1 MKAGKILQIDA
12 NNNHLSK
19 LDYWWY
25 NKYHTDSDYTKED
38 LIGVDINFHKH
49 KNHGIELRI
58 FDYFDESKLASALEF
73 CVLILDHSLAKGKK
87 IDSPVKNKL
96 WNQFICDILKDRNVK
111 ISEEV
116 KILYEDIFDLKTNFS
131 TIPEFYEKIHNKLL
145 KKYGNAKQLKKY
157 LLLKP
162 EDDGE
167 QPKRTFI
174 QVRLPKEYVSFKDAS
189 LGLKMTPQY
198 KQAFNYIKKRNI
210 TDLMVQMYNIGFCY
224 TGHYEHRIIIPS
236 YDSENRLNYFIA
248 RSYLNDTKM
257 KYKNPEV
264 DKESLIWNEHLIN
277 WDEPVYIVEGAFDSI
292 FLPNSIPMLGKFMT
306 QNLFNKLYDN
316 AKKVVIVLDPDAW
329 EDAFRLYHK
338 LNR

>member
-1 MKAGKILQIDA
+1 MVEQEIDYSA
-12 NNNHLSK
+12 V
-19 LDYWWY
+19 
-25 NKYHTDSDYTKED
+25 
-38 LIGVDINFHKH
+38 VDI
-49 KNHGIELRI
+49 
-58 FDYFDESKLASALEF
+58 LE
-73 CVLILDHSLAKGKK
+73 
-87 IDSPVKNKL
+87 
-96 WNQFICDILKDRNVK
+96 DILGEHRLHNDYKGQ
-111 ISEEV
+111 ISFDCPVCSHDIKGLDDGDGKGNLEINYKRGVYKCWVCAETHDTYGS
-116 KILYEDIFDLKTNFS
+116 LY
-131 TIPEFYEKIHNKLL
+131 KLL

-174 QVRLPKEYVSFKDAS
+174 QVRLPKEFVPFKDAS
-189 LGLKMTPQY
+189 LGLKMTPHY
-198 KQAFNYIKKRNI
+198 KQAFNYLQKRNI
-210 TDLMVQMYNIGFCY
+210 TDLMIQMYNIGFCY

-248 RSYLNDTKM
+248 RSYLNNTKM

-316 AKKVVIVLDPDAW
+316 AKKIVIVLDPDAW

-338 LNR
+338 LNCGKLMGKLWIVKLDGDKDIADLKGDLSEYEIKQLD

>member
-1 MKAGKILQIDA
+1 MVEHEIDYSA
-12 NNNHLSK
+12 V
-19 LDYWWY
+19 
-25 NKYHTDSDYTKED
+25 
-38 LIGVDINFHKH
+38 VDI
-49 KNHGIELRI
+49 
-58 FDYFDESKLASALEF
+58 LE
-73 CVLILDHSLAKGKK
+73 
-87 IDSPVKNKL
+87 
-96 WNQFICDILKDRNVK
+96 DILGEHRLHNDYKGQ
-111 ISEEV
+111 ISFDCPVCSHDIKGLDEGDGKGNLEINYKRGV
-116 KILYEDIFDLKTNFS
+116 YKCWVCAETHDTYGSLY
-131 TIPEFYEKIHNKLL
+131 KLL
-145 KKYGNAKQLKKY
+145 KKYGNTKQLKKY

-174 QVRLPKEYVSFKDAS
+174 QVRLPKEFVPFKDAS
-189 LGLKMTPQY
+189 LGLKMTPHY
-198 KQAFNYIKKRNI
+198 KQAFNYLQKRNI
-210 TDLMVQMYNIGFCY
+210 TDLMIQMYNIGFCY

-248 RSYLNDTKM
+248 RSYLNNTKM

-306 QNLFNKLYDN
+306 QNLFDKLYDN

-338 LNR
+338 LNCGKLMGKLWIVKLDGDKDIADLKGDLSEYEIKQLD

>member
-1 MKAGKILQIDA
+1 MVEQDT
-12 NNNHLSK
+12 
-19 LDYWWY
+19 DY
-25 NKYHTDSDYTKED
+25 SAV
-38 LIGVDINFHKH
+38 VDILEDILGEYRLHNDYK
-49 KNHGIELRI
+49 GQIS
-58 FDYFDESKLASALEF
+58 FDCPVCSHDIKGLDEG
-73 CVLILDHSLAKGKK
+73 DGKGKRSVYK
-87 IDSPVKNKL
+87 CWVCAETHDTYGS
-96 WNQFICDILKDRNVK
+96 
-111 ISEEV
+111 
-116 KILYEDIFDLKTNFS
+116 LY
-131 TIPEFYEKIHNKLL
+131 KLL

-167 QPKRTFI
+167 QQKRTFV
-174 QVRLPKEYVSFKDAS
+174 QVRLPKEFVPFKDAS
-189 LGLKMTPQY
+189 LGLKMTPHY
-198 KQAFNYIKKRNI
+198 KQAFNYLQKRNI
-210 TDLMVQMYNIGFCY
+210 TDLMIQMYNIGFCY

-248 RSYLNDTKM
+248 RSYLNNTKM

-316 AKKVVIVLDPDAW
+316 AKKVIIVLDPDAW

-338 LNR
+338 LNCGKLMGKLWIVKLDGDKDIADLKGDLSGYEIKQLD

>member
-1 MKAGKILQIDA
+1 MVEHEIDYSA
-12 NNNHLSK
+12 V
-19 LDYWWY
+19 
-25 NKYHTDSDYTKED
+25 
-38 LIGVDINFHKH
+38 VDI
-49 KNHGIELRI
+49 
-58 FDYFDESKLASALEF
+58 LE
-73 CVLILDHSLAKGKK
+73 
-87 IDSPVKNKL
+87 
-96 WNQFICDILKDRNVK
+96 DILGEHRLHNDYRGQ
-111 ISEEV
+111 ISFDCPVCSHDIKGLDDGDGKGNLEV
-116 KILYEDIFDLKTNFS
+116 NYKRGVYKCWVCAETHDTYGSLY
-131 TIPEFYEKIHNKLL
+131 KLL

-174 QVRLPKEYVSFKDAS
+174 QVRLPKEFVSFKDAS

-198 KQAFNYIKKRNI
+198 KQAFNYIQKRNI

-248 RSYLNDTKM
+248 RSYLNNTKM

-277 WDEPVYIVEGAFDSI
+277 WNDPVYIVEGAFDSI

-338 LNR
+338 LNCGKLMGKLWIVKLDGDKDIADLKGDLSGYEIKQLD

>member
-1 MKAGKILQIDA
+1 MVEQEIDYSA
-12 NNNHLSK
+12 V
-19 LDYWWY
+19 
-25 NKYHTDSDYTKED
+25 
-38 LIGVDINFHKH
+38 VDI
-49 KNHGIELRI
+49 
-58 FDYFDESKLASALEF
+58 LE
-73 CVLILDHSLAKGKK
+73 
-87 IDSPVKNKL
+87 
-96 WNQFICDILKDRNVK
+96 DILGEHRLHNDYKGQ
-111 ISEEV
+111 ISFDCPVCSHDIKGLDEGDGKGNLEINYKRGV
-116 KILYEDIFDLKTNFS
+116 YKCWVCAETHDTYGSLY
-131 TIPEFYEKIHNKLL
+131 KLL

-174 QVRLPKEYVSFKDAS
+174 QVRLPKEFVPFKDAS
-189 LGLKMTPQY
+189 LGLKMTPHY
-198 KQAFNYIKKRNI
+198 KQAFNYLQKRNI
-210 TDLMVQMYNIGFCY
+210 TDLMIQMYNIGFCY

-248 RSYLNDTKM
+248 RSYLNNTKM

-316 AKKVVIVLDPDAW
+316 AKKVIIVLDPDAW

-338 LNR
+338 LNCGKLMGKLWIVKLDGDKDIADLKGDLSEYEIKQLD

>member
-1 MKAGKILQIDA
+1 MVDQDT
-12 NNNHLSK
+12 
-19 LDYWWY
+19 DY
-25 NKYHTDSDYTKED
+25 SAV
-38 LIGVDINFHKH
+38 VDI
-49 KNHGIELRI
+49 
-58 FDYFDESKLASALEF
+58 LE
-73 CVLILDHSLAKGKK
+73 
-87 IDSPVKNKL
+87 
-96 WNQFICDILKDRNVK
+96 DILGEHRLHNDYKGQ
-111 ISEEV
+111 ISFDCPVCSHDIKGLDDGDGKGNLEV
-116 KILYEDIFDLKTNFS
+116 NYKRGVYKCWVCAETHDTYGSLY
-131 TIPEFYEKIHNKLL
+131 KLL

-174 QVRLPKEYVSFKDAS
+174 QVRLPKEFVSFKDAS

-198 KQAFNYIKKRNI
+198 KQAFNYIQKRNI

-248 RSYLNDTKM
+248 RSYLNNTKM

-316 AKKVVIVLDPDAW
+316 AKKIVIVLDPDAW

-338 LNR
+338 LNCGKLMGKLWIVKLDGDKDIADLKGDLSGYEIKQLD

>member
-1 MKAGKILQIDA
+1 MVDQDT
-12 NNNHLSK
+12 
-19 LDYWWY
+19 DY
-25 NKYHTDSDYTKED
+25 SAV
-38 LIGVDINFHKH
+38 VDI
-49 KNHGIELRI
+49 
-58 FDYFDESKLASALEF
+58 LE
-73 CVLILDHSLAKGKK
+73 
-87 IDSPVKNKL
+87 
-96 WNQFICDILKDRNVK
+96 DILGEHRLHNDYKGQ
-111 ISEEV
+111 ISFDCPVCSHDIKGLDDGDGKGNLEV
-116 KILYEDIFDLKTNFS
+116 NYKRGVYKCWVCAETHDTYGSLY
-131 TIPEFYEKIHNKLL
+131 KLL

-162 EDDGE
+162 EDDAE

-174 QVRLPKEYVSFKDAS
+174 QVRLPKEFVSFKDAS

-198 KQAFNYIKKRNI
+198 KQAFNYIQKRNI

-248 RSYLNDTKM
+248 RSYLNNTKM

-277 WDEPVYIVEGAFDSI
+277 WDEAVYLVEGAFDSI

-316 AKKVVIVLDPDAW
+316 AKKIVIVLDPDAW

-338 LNR
+338 LNCGKLMGKLWIVKLDGDKDIADLKGDLSGYEIKQLD

>member
-1 MKAGKILQIDA
+1 MVEHEIDYSA
-12 NNNHLSK
+12 V
-19 LDYWWY
+19 
-25 NKYHTDSDYTKED
+25 
-38 LIGVDINFHKH
+38 VDI
-49 KNHGIELRI
+49 
-58 FDYFDESKLASALEF
+58 LE
-73 CVLILDHSLAKGKK
+73 
-87 IDSPVKNKL
+87 
-96 WNQFICDILKDRNVK
+96 DILGEHRLHNDYRGQ
-111 ISEEV
+111 ISFDCPVCSHDIKGLDDGDGKGNLEV
-116 KILYEDIFDLKTNFS
+116 NYKRGVYKCWVCAETHDTYGSLY
-131 TIPEFYEKIHNKLL
+131 KLL

-174 QVRLPKEYVSFKDAS
+174 QVRLPKEFVSFKDAS

-198 KQAFNYIKKRNI
+198 KQAFNYIQKRNI

-248 RSYLNDTKM
+248 RSYLNNTKM

-277 WDEPVYIVEGAFDSI
+277 WNDPVYIVEGAFDSI

-306 QNLFNKLYDN
+306 QNLFDKLYDN

-338 LNR
+338 LNCGKLMGKLWIVKLDGDKDIADLKGDLSGYEIKQLD

>member
-1 MKAGKILQIDA
+1 MVDQDT
-12 NNNHLSK
+12 
-19 LDYWWY
+19 DY
-25 NKYHTDSDYTKED
+25 SAV
-38 LIGVDINFHKH
+38 VDI
-49 KNHGIELRI
+49 
-58 FDYFDESKLASALEF
+58 LE
-73 CVLILDHSLAKGKK
+73 
-87 IDSPVKNKL
+87 
-96 WNQFICDILKDRNVK
+96 DILGEHRLHNDYKGQ
-111 ISEEV
+111 ISFDCPVCSHDIKGLDDGDGKGNLEINYKRGVYKCWVCAETHDTYGS
-116 KILYEDIFDLKTNFS
+116 LY
-131 TIPEFYEKIHNKLL
+131 KLL

-162 EDDGE
+162 EDDAE

-174 QVRLPKEYVSFKDAS
+174 QVRLPKEFVSFKDAS

-198 KQAFNYIKKRNI
+198 KQAFNYIQKRNI

-248 RSYLNDTKM
+248 RSYLNNTKM

-277 WDEPVYIVEGAFDSI
+277 WDEAVYLVEGAFDSI

-316 AKKVVIVLDPDAW
+316 AKKIVIVLDPDAW

-338 LNR
+338 LNCGKLMGKLWIVKLDGDKDIADLKGDLSGYEIKQLD

>member
-1 MKAGKILQIDA
+1 MVEHEIDYSA
-12 NNNHLSK
+12 V
-19 LDYWWY
+19 
-25 NKYHTDSDYTKED
+25 
-38 LIGVDINFHKH
+38 VDI
-49 KNHGIELRI
+49 
-58 FDYFDESKLASALEF
+58 LE
-73 CVLILDHSLAKGKK
+73 
-87 IDSPVKNKL
+87 
-96 WNQFICDILKDRNVK
+96 DILGEHRQHNDYRGQ
-111 ISEEV
+111 ISFDCPVCSHDIKGLDDGDGKGNLEV
-116 KILYEDIFDLKTNFS
+116 NYKRGVYKCWVCAETHDTYGSLY
-131 TIPEFYEKIHNKLL
+131 KLL
-145 KKYGNAKQLKKY
+145 KKYGNTKQLKKY

-248 RSYLNDTKM
+248 RSYLNETKM

-277 WDEPVYIVEGAFDSI
+277 WDDPVYIVEGAFDSI

-338 LNR
+338 LNCGKLMGKLWIVKLDGDKDIADLKGDLSGYEIKQLN

>member
-1 MKAGKILQIDA
+1 MVEQDT
-12 NNNHLSK
+12 
-19 LDYWWY
+19 DY
-25 NKYHTDSDYTKED
+25 SAV
-38 LIGVDINFHKH
+38 VDI
-49 KNHGIELRI
+49 
-58 FDYFDESKLASALEF
+58 LE
-73 CVLILDHSLAKGKK
+73 
-87 IDSPVKNKL
+87 
-96 WNQFICDILKDRNVK
+96 DILGEYRLHNDYKGQ
-111 ISEEV
+111 ISFDCPVCSHDIKGLDEGDGKGNLEINYKRSV
-116 KILYEDIFDLKTNFS
+116 YKCWVCAETHDTYGSLY
-131 TIPEFYEKIHNKLL
+131 KLL

-167 QPKRTFI
+167 QQKRTFV
-174 QVRLPKEYVSFKDAS
+174 QVRLPKEFVPFKDAS
-189 LGLKMTPQY
+189 LGLKMTPHY
-198 KQAFNYIKKRNI
+198 KQAFNYLQKRNI
-210 TDLMVQMYNIGFCY
+210 TDLMIQMYNIGFCY

-248 RSYLNDTKM
+248 RSYLNNTKM

-316 AKKVVIVLDPDAW
+316 AKKVIIVLDPDAW

-338 LNR
+338 LNCGKLMGKLWIVKLDGDKDIADLKGDLSGYEIKQLD

>member
-1 MKAGKILQIDA
+1 MVEQEIDYSA
-12 NNNHLSK
+12 V
-19 LDYWWY
+19 
-25 NKYHTDSDYTKED
+25 
-38 LIGVDINFHKH
+38 VDI
-49 KNHGIELRI
+49 
-58 FDYFDESKLASALEF
+58 LE
-73 CVLILDHSLAKGKK
+73 
-87 IDSPVKNKL
+87 
-96 WNQFICDILKDRNVK
+96 DILGEHRLHNDYKGQ
-111 ISEEV
+111 ISFDCPVCSHDIKGLDDGDGKGNLEINYKRGVYKCWVCAETHDTYGS
-116 KILYEDIFDLKTNFS
+116 LY
-131 TIPEFYEKIHNKLL
+131 KLL

-174 QVRLPKEYVSFKDAS
+174 QVRLPKEFVPFKDAS
-189 LGLKMTPQY
+189 LGLKMTPHY
-198 KQAFNYIKKRNI
+198 KQAFNYLQKRNI
-210 TDLMVQMYNIGFCY
+210 TDLMIQMYNIGFCY

-248 RSYLNDTKM
+248 RSYLNNTKM

-306 QNLFNKLYDN
+306 QNLFDKLYDN

-338 LNR
+338 LNCGKLMGKLWIVKLDGDKDIADLKGDLSEYEIKQLD

>member
-1 MKAGKILQIDA
+1 MAEHEIDYSA
-12 NNNHLSK
+12 V
-19 LDYWWY
+19 
-25 NKYHTDSDYTKED
+25 
-38 LIGVDINFHKH
+38 VDI
-49 KNHGIELRI
+49 
-58 FDYFDESKLASALEF
+58 LE
-73 CVLILDHSLAKGKK
+73 
-87 IDSPVKNKL
+87 
-96 WNQFICDILKDRNVK
+96 DILGEHRLHNDYRGQ
-111 ISEEV
+111 ISFDCPVCSHDIKGLDDGDGKGNLEV
-116 KILYEDIFDLKTNFS
+116 NYKRGVYKCWVCAETHDTYGSLY
-131 TIPEFYEKIHNKLL
+131 KLL

-174 QVRLPKEYVSFKDAS
+174 QVRLPKEFVSFKDAS

-198 KQAFNYIKKRNI
+198 KQAFNYIQKRNI

-248 RSYLNDTKM
+248 RSYLNNTKM

-277 WDEPVYIVEGAFDSI
+277 WNDPVYIVEGAFDSI

-338 LNR
+338 LNCGKLMGKLWIVKLDGDKDIADLKGDLSGYEIKQLD